1 MLSVLYKIWKDFWRW
16 LIGLSSKT
24 IAIVCV
30 GGSVIGCLVF
40 VNYTLQNPQNDNDTS
55 PMMAEL
61 TALRSEFA
69 QSDSIIMREIRAVA
83 QQLNGIDT
91 KVSKVIL
98 IVAANSNS
106 DLIRQLVPYL
116 ENVATKQDIFSFVLD
131 IQRDQQQRESKQRE
145 SQQREPVQRDSVKH
159 EITVQKKPKST
170 KP

>member
-1 MLSVLYKIWKDFWRW
+1 MLKVIYQIWKDFWNW

-40 VNYTLQNPQNDNDTS
+40 VNYTLQNPQNGTDTAPVMS
-55 PMMAEL
+55 EL
-61 TALRSEFA
+61 AALRAEFA
-69 QSDSIIMREIRAVA
+69 QNDSIIMREIRAVA
-83 QQLNGIDT
+83 EQINCVDT

-131 IQRDQQQRESKQRE
+131 IQRDQQQRDQ
-145 SQQREPVQRDSVKH
+145 SQSDTPERDSGNYGISV
-159 EITVQKKPKST
+159 EKKPKSNN
-170 KP
+170 P